1 MTVTEGALLLS
12 AGASMLSAV
21 AGSIG
26 IIISSRNGRKLD
38 STISNVSKIE
48 IATNSMKDALVA
60 STAKAS
66 YAEGV
71 AEGRAYFPPPH
82 KTKVDRL
89 NDEEP
94 I

>member
-1 MTVTEGALLLS
+1 MGSEVPMTVTEGALLLS

-66 YAEGV
+66 HAEGV
-71 AEGRAYFPPPH
+71 AEGRASLAPLH
-82 KTKVDRL
+82 KTS
-89 NDEEP
+89 
-94 I
+94 

>member
-66 YAEGV
+66 HAEGV
-71 AEGRAYFPPPH
+71 AEGRASLAPLH
-82 KTKVDRL
+82 KTS
-89 NDEEP
+89 
-94 I
+94 